1 MAYSITTDTAPT
13 QLGGR
18 NRIVVKKITPD
29 AATGS
34 ITFSEL
40 TTVVSVI
47 GFAWAG
53 TLTAN
58 CYSADVQIDGSTAN
72 KVNFQLWKA
81 GGTAADTAYLA
92 FHVTVLGY

>member
-1 MAYSITTDTAPT
+1 MAYAIATDTAPT

-18 NRIVVKKITPD
+18 NRIVTKKITPD

-40 TTVVSVI
+40 TTVSSII
-47 GFAWAG
+47 GFVFAG

-58 CYSADVQIDGSTAN
+58 CYSGDAQIDGSTAN

-81 GGTAADTAYLA
+81 GGTAADTAFIA